1 MKRKSRLNRISGRT
15 FSSDFFLEEKICFM
29 FFRLTRVFLFRSS
42 ILWWQRFFRA
52 CPNIDALHWT
62 GDGVAQVA
70 SWHALVLNAS
80 SRLVHESPGQCFGGG
95 GLPDMAPNHAVHA
108 AVNEINELV
117 PRA

>member
-1 MKRKSRLNRISGRT
+1 MRFWGAFFRQIFSRK
-15 FSSDFFLEEKICFM
+15 KILFM
-29 FFRLTRVFLFRSS
+29 FFCLTRVLLFRSS
-42 ILWWQRFFRA
+42 ILQWQRFFRA
-52 CPNIDALHWT
+52 CSKIDALHWT
-62 GDGVAQVA
+62 GDGVAQVP

-95 GLPDMAPNHAVHA
+95 GLPGMAPNHAVHA

>member
-1 MKRKSRLNRISGRT
+1 MKRKSRLNRISGRIC
-15 FSSDFFLEEKICFM
+15 SSDFFQKKTLFM
-29 FFRLTRVFLFRSS
+29 FFCLTRVLLFRSS
-42 ILWWQRFFRA
+42 ILQWQRFFRA
-52 CPNIDALHWT
+52 CSKIDALHWT